1 MRTTQ
6 PATSVCGLLWPHTKG
21 PDKSPRAGGL
31 CGDGWGMQDYSDE
44 VIFGWY
50 AHQDCWA
57 KPEQAPHCLPESGT
71 GITSQRAE
79 RVLHKFVPK

>member
-1 MRTTQ
+1 
-6 PATSVCGLLWPHTKG
+6 
-21 PDKSPRAGGL
+21 
-31 CGDGWGMQDYSDE
+31 MQDYSDE